1 MKNIYNHLFWT
12 GSIVLTFAAS
22 FLILVGINV
31 YPYIS
36 IKSTKKNE
44 VFTNSPVSNSGE
56 NIFVL
61 QQNSKDLPKET
72 IILKETPKPIQQIT
86 KPLTVHDT
94 VHDAVHEPVH
104 DTTKNKVVTKDTTSS
119 KTL

>member
-12 GSIVLTFAAS
+12 GSIALTFAAS

-31 YPYIS
+31 YPYIF
-36 IKSTKKNE
+36 IKSTKKTE
-44 VFTNSPVSNSGE
+44 AVITSPVINSGE
-56 NIFVL
+56 NIFIL
-61 QQNSKDLPKET
+61 QQNSKDLPQET
-72 IILKETPKPIQQIT
+72 IITKESPKPIQQVN
-86 KPLTVHDT
+86 KPITVHDT